1 MGLRAS
7 PGIIPSPT
15 RTVPP
20 TPQSRSAFCVT
31 PTISCAGFPT
41 REPSPPRLQ
50 NASCHTLNHPRYKAF
65 LYPAPLL
72 SAVPLLV
79 LSHDDAGSCWRV
91 SLRFA
96 SDLAALEPLAYLKPF
111 LGVIRSEETSGP
123 ITGVA
128 LSSVNKFLSYGFI
141 RTHTRTLTRTRAHA
155 HAPSLSLFAAYA
167 SG

>member
-1 MGLRAS
+1 M
-7 PGIIPSPT
+7 
-15 RTVPP
+15 
-20 TPQSRSAFCVT
+20 
-31 PTISCAGFPT
+31 
-41 REPSPPRLQ
+41 
-50 NASCHTLNHPRYKAF
+50 
-65 LYPAPLL
+65 L

-141 RTHTRTLTRTRAHA
+141 RTHTRTLTRTRALFVALRGVCIWVNDEQSIDRRWPPTSHA
-155 HAPSLSLFAAYA
+155 HAPISK
-167 SG
+167 